1 MPSCQSPKESC
12 DLSVVQRVASASVDW
27 RRVPQASAPADA
39 VNGDEHASMK
49 PAGVFPRS
57 RDSGSAVENGPD
69 VAPENATENVRARKL
84 GGSGSYVTSANHGS
98 DEARCQRIAEAVT
111 VIMQELGVDP
121 VRSNLRDTPE
131 RYARALLEFTSGY
144 ALSPEETLSDA
155 VFSETY
161 SDMILER
168 DIDIWSL
175 CEHHMVPFFGKCHIA
190 YIPQGRILGLS
201 KLARVAEMYARRLQ
215 VQERLTRQ
223 IADCIEEYLQ
233 PRGVAVY
240 IEATHLCMSMRGIRK
255 TDART
260 TTITTRGVFATDRSL
275 QEQFLDLVKR

>member
-1 MPSCQSPKESC
+1 MEGSESYSICPS
-12 DLSVVQRVASASVDW
+12 L
-27 RRVPQASAPADA
+27 
-39 VNGDEHASMK
+39 
-49 PAGVFPRS
+49 
-57 RDSGSAVENGPD
+57 ENGVGGAQGTSGD
-69 VAPENATENVRARKL
+69 GERARKQSVVVMSSTTER
-84 GGSGSYVTSANHGS
+84 GQVD
-98 DEARCQRIAEAVT
+98 DEARCHRISGAVK
-111 VIMQELGVDP
+111 VILQELGIDLA
-121 VRSNLRDTPE
+121 RCNLQDTPE

-144 ALSPEETLSDA
+144 AQSAEEILSGA
-155 VFSETY
+155 VFPETY
-161 SDMILER
+161 SDMIVER

-223 IADCIEEYLQ
+223 IADCIEEYLH

-260 TTITTRGVFATDRSL
+260 TTITTRGVFAEDRSL
-275 QEQFLDLVKR
+275 QEQFLDLVNR

>member
-1 MPSCQSPKESC
+1 
-12 DLSVVQRVASASVDW
+12 VDW

-175 CEHHMVPFFGKCHIA
+175 CEHHMVPFFWKMSHSIHSTGTNSGSEQARQSRGNVCASFAGAGASHSTDS
-190 YIPQGRILGLS
+190 GL
-201 KLARVAEMYARRLQ
+201 
-215 VQERLTRQ
+215 
-223 IADCIEEYLQ
+223 
-233 PRGVAVY
+233 
-240 IEATHLCMSMRGIRK
+240 H
-255 TDART
+255 
-260 TTITTRGVFATDRSL
+260 
-275 QEQFLDLVKR
+275 

>member
-1 MPSCQSPKESC
+1 MSDVLGVQGLYVSSGNGM
-12 DLSVVQRVASASVDW
+12 VAAQRV
-27 RRVPQASAPADA
+27 
-39 VNGDEHASMK
+39 DEETERPRK
-49 PAGVFPRS
+49 PAG
-57 RDSGSAVENGPD
+57 G
-69 VAPENATENVRARKL
+69 VASVTEK
-84 GGSGSYVTSANHGS
+84 GQT
-98 DEARCQRIAEAVT
+98 DDQARCRRIAGAVAM
-111 VIMQELGVDP
+111 IMQELGVDP
-121 VRSNLRDTPE
+121 EQCNLRDTPE
-131 RYARALLEFTSGY
+131 RYARALLEFTAGY
-144 ALSPEETLSDA
+144 AQSAEETLSGA
-155 VFSETY
+155 VFPETY
-161 SDMILER
+161 SDMVVER

-223 IADCIEEYLQ
+223 IADCIEEYLR

-260 TTITTRGVFATDRSL
+260 TTITTRGIFAADHSL
-275 QEQFLDLVKR
+275 QQQFLDLVNR